1 MRNRAPAAPCRW
13 RFLGETSNAPPYI
26 ECHAFRSA
34 FRFDILT
41 HTQREKAQRSVL
53 KALVLG
59 QVMNHWVV
67 LEQCGPDTQLTI
79 VAILDMGGAIPPSLI
94 SMAIGEMGAFF
105 VNLQEFVHADG
116 NQDRIRKVV
125 EADREANQVDAK
137 GDNSSMAKIAVESA
151 AKRSDDILNNS
162 WGTST
167 AISGGVA
174 MMSRKPL
181 PGAPIDPVRCIGYIR
196 NINADVL
203 KCVMMDPGIKKS
215 LSELTPSPMLLFD
228 RMETHHVQL
237 PRVDLKEYVRTT
249 PVAVAKEERKQE
261 APVGLLAVDSDAES
275 SLASLGLNGTCK
287 LRLRF
292 VFALLWW
299 LTFCVGQGC

>member
-1 MRNRAPAAPCRW
+1 
-13 RFLGETSNAPPYI
+13 
-26 ECHAFRSA
+26 
-34 FRFDILT
+34 
-41 HTQREKAQRSVL
+41 
-53 KALVLG
+53 
-59 QVMNHWVV
+59 MNHWVV

-249 PVAVAKEERKQE
+249 PVAVAKEERKQQQE
-261 APVGLLAVDSDAES
+261 QGKEQGKEQEQEQEQEQGQEQGQEYSEDQQQKGNFDKHSRVLRSSTAASTSSSDVAAAVDNQQTVQS
-275 SLASLGLNGTCK
+275 SFETCTIHLDYIQSKFPWPLASEYDGL
-287 LRLRF
+287 RS
-292 VFALLWW
+292 W
-299 LTFCVGQGC
+299 LA

>member
-26 ECHAFRSA
+26 ECRAFRSA

-116 NQDRIRKVV
+116 NQDIIRKVV

-249 PVAVAKEERKQE
+249 PVAVAKEERKQQQE
-261 APVGLLAVDSDAES
+261 QGKEQGKEQEQEQEQERLLELAPVQELQLELEQQLVLVLA
-275 SLASLGLNGTCK
+275 L
-287 LRLRF
+287 F
-292 VFALLWW
+292 V
-299 LTFCVGQGC
+299 